1 MTLTCNNK
9 LIDVPGIAVGHKSL
23 GDTGCT
29 VIVVPDSAIAA
40 VDVRGG
46 GPGTRETDLLAPHNT
61 VQRVHAITLTG
72 GAAHGLAAPEGGA
85 DRELLRRK
93 VFEEVP
99 VSDLYTT
106 RIPRR
111 TRRVLQKSEG
121 FLVRTRNPQRFIRVR
136 HRRNIDARESR
147 EQIPSCGVGCEPVA
161 LRSICQ
167 GDLRCAV
174 PDNDPET
181 FK

>member
-1 MTLTCNNK
+1 MVQGKIRSERGRDFPLRNGSEPESRPAYECGRRH
-9 LIDVPGIAVGHKSL
+9 VPSRQSPENWQENTADEPHVVIGRKPGGNGTGIRVAE
-23 GDTGCT
+23 
-29 VIVVPDSAIAA
+29 
-40 VDVRGG
+40 
-46 GPGTRETDLLAPHNT
+46 REMH
-61 VQRVHAITLTG
+61 
-72 GAAHGLAAPEGGA
+72 
-85 DRELLRRK
+85 RRK

-99 VSDLYTT
+99 VSDLHTT